1 MTQRPSKEEI
11 EKGLAE
17 FRGNYKHILKNLT
30 DCLEFDYDA
39 IRALVKLLADS
50 KEDIISVKRIIR
62 PYIVNLLYVLVID
75 VDDLEGKGFEE
86 DV

>member
-1 MTQRPSKEEI
+1 MRPRPSKEEV

-17 FRGNYKHILKNLT
+17 FRGEYKHILNNLT
-30 DCLEFDYDA
+30 TCLEFDYDA

-50 KEDIISVKRIIR
+50 REDLLNVKRTLR

-75 VDDLEGKGFEE
+75 IDDIEGHGFEE
-86 DV
+86 DE